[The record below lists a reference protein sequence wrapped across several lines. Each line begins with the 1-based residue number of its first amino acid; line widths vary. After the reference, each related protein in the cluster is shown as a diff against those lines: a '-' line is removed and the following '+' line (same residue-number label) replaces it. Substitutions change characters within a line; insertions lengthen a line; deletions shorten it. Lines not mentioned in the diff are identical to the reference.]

1 MQPTFEFSI
10 DAMIR
15 ALTGTVRPAIDPQ
28 DKAASEQLA
37 IVVGALNV
45 LRSQVDYAHWFET
58 VDARDMGT
66 LVETLAGLADL
77 PSSAEARAA
86 VAAARGVI
94 GRSNVSLSALRAAN
108 SALRGLTSA
117 LMEEAH
123 ALDAPALHAQ
133 VDRVVLDH
141 SKAQVARE
149 RAYVAGAGF
158 DVFPDDLQT
167 IEAALTA
174 AA

>member
-1 MQPTFEFSI
+1 MQPPFEFSI

-28 DKAASEQLA
+28 DKAAAEQLA

-45 LRSQVDYAHWFET
+45 LRSQVDTAHWFET
-58 VDARDMGT
+58 VDARDMAT
-66 LVETLAGLADL
+66 LTETLAGLADL
-77 PSSAEARAA
+77 PAAAEARAA
-86 VAAARGVI
+86 VATARAVI
-94 GRSNVSLSALRAAN
+94 GRSDVTLSALRTAN
-108 SALRGLTSA
+108 RELRRLTTA
-117 LMEEAH
+117 LMEQAQ
-123 ALDAPALHAQ
+123 AVDAPALHAR

-141 SKAQVARE
+141 SKRQVARE
-149 RAYVAGAGF
+149 RAFVAGAGF
-158 DVFPDDLQT
+158 DVFPDDLQS